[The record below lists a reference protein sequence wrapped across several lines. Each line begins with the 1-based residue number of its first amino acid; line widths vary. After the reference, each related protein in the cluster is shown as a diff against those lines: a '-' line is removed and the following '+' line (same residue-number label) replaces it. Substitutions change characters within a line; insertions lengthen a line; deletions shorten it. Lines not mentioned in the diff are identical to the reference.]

1 MFAGFMLGTWM
12 VGTLAALVAGVVG
25 VFVVLRGSAFA
36 AHTLPLSAFPGAA
49 AASLVGRSQILGMV
63 LFAGVGVVGIAR
75 LPRRDDHDV
84 GTALTLVTLLGLGA
98 LFLSLTNGYASEVYA
113 LLFGQVL
120 GVGVR
125 DLTVVAIMGAVAI
138 AATAVFYRP
147 LLLTSI
153 SSELAEAQ
161 GVSCEQ
167 MDVIFLILLALTT
180 VMTLPIVG
188 ALLVFSLLVG
198 PPAAARMLTKTPL
211 HTVLLSVVLALLVT
225 WLAIALSY
233 LTNWPIG
240 FFVGALGA
248 LAYGAGVAWSAWRGR
263 SRRDVAGATRA
274 I

>member
-1 MFAGFMLGTWM
+1 M
-12 VGTLAALVAGVVG
+12 VGTLAALVAGVIG

-49 AASLVGRSQILGMV
+49 AASLVARSQILGMV
-63 LFAGVGVVGIAR
+63 LFAGLGVVGISR

-125 DLTVVAIMGAVAI
+125 DLTVVAIMGAVTVV
-138 AATAVFYRP
+138 AAGLFYRP
-147 LLLTSI
+147 LLLTSV

-161 GVSCEQ
+161 GVSCGQ
-167 MDVIFLILLALTT
+167 MDAIFLILLALTT

-198 PPAAARMLTKTPL
+198 PPAAARMLAKTPI
-211 HTVLLSVVLALLVT
+211 HTILLSMALALLVT
-225 WLAIALSY
+225 WFSIALSY

-240 FFVGALGA
+240 FFVGVLGA
-248 LAYGAGVAWSAWRGR
+248 LTYATGVAWSAWRGR
-263 SRRDVAGATRA
+263 SRQEVAGATRA
-274 I
+274 V